1 MTNRFGF
8 LVFPNI
14 QQLDLTG
21 PYEVF
26 ASAQDSAVHL
36 VWKDKNP
43 VRSVTGISFT
53 PDVDFDDSP
62 QFDVLCIPGGGGV
75 NALLG
80 DEEVLEFIRSQAK
93 GARFITSVCTG
104 SLVLGAAGLLKG
116 KRAATHWNAMDFL
129 PHFGATPVYERVVK
143 DGNLITAGGVTSG
156 IDFGLSLLAE
166 LMGREEA
173 EIVQLSLEYA
183 PAPPFHSG
191 TPQEASPDVLE
202 RRKVGSRAHAR
213 SGNGWS
219 ARSLDSGGLPAHAHK
234 KTAPVHLR
242 GAVFHMCGH
251 QCLFLW
257 LCWPAFMCCSDEPP
271 CLPLLLLSAEDLED
285 ALRVVALSSLF
296 LCDCLPALTCCSCV
310 PP

>member
-1 MTNRFGF
+1 MTYRFGF

-26 ASAQDSAVHL
+26 ASAQDSEVHL

-80 DEEVLEFIRSQAK
+80 DEEVLEFIRRQAK

-166 LMGREEA
+166 LMAGRKPRSCNCRWNMRRRRPS
-173 EIVQLSLEYA
+173 IRA
-183 PAPPFHSG
+183 PRKKRRRCSGKGERSDRAFASG
-191 TPQEASPDVLE
+191 TGTAGRPDRLIAAAYQ
-202 RRKVGSRAHAR
+202 RMPTKKRPPCICAR
-213 SGNGWS
+213 
-219 ARSLDSGGLPAHAHK
+219 
-234 KTAPVHLR
+234 
-242 GAVFHMCGH
+242 AVFHMCGH

>member
-1 MTNRFGF
+1 MTYRFGF

-26 ASAQDSAVHL
+26 ASARDSTVHL
-36 VWKDKNP
+36 VWKDKTP

-62 QFDVLCIPGGGGV
+62 QFDVLCIPGGAGV
-75 NALLG
+75 NALLE
-80 DEEVLEFIRSQAK
+80 DEDVLSFIRGQAEK
-93 GARFITSVCTG
+93 ARFITSVCTG

-166 LMGREEA
+166 LMGEEEA
-173 EIVQLSLEYA
+173 KIVQLSLEYA
-183 PAPPFHSG
+183 PAPPFSAG
-191 TPQEASPDVLE
+191 TPQEASSDILE
-202 RRKVGSRAHAR
+202 KAKARIAR
-213 SGNGWS
+213 SRQERERLVAQI
-219 ARSLDSGGLPAHAHK
+219 AR
-234 KTAPVHLR
+234 
-242 GAVFHMCGH
+242 
-251 QCLFLW
+251 
-257 LCWPAFMCCSDEPP
+257 
-271 CLPLLLLSAEDLED
+271 
-285 ALRVVALSSLF
+285 
-296 LCDCLPALTCCSCV
+296 
-310 PP
+310 